1 MTPLQNGTSKRRVQ
15 RRQRSTGA
23 VQRLLHHRA
32 PPVREVLAYV
42 GETSSPTRMAPA
54 RGLPLWEMADA
65 GQDKYRIAW

>member
-1 MTPLQNGTSKRRVQ
+1 
-15 RRQRSTGA
+15 
-23 VQRLLHHRA
+23 
-32 PPVREVLAYV
+32 VREVLAYV